1 MKRSDSASIRS
12 TQQKTH
18 HDNNIDKLTEFKKT
32 PNSPCSNSNNNNNNN
47 HNTHNNHN
55 SNSPTFSIH
64 SAPFLLNQQPNDTT
78 QLTPKSTM
86 YDTSIGSFSMTSVK
100 EILERLKMEV
110 EFERNKR
117 TIIARQRNQDIH
129 KLTTRSKAENRLL
142 LCALKHAEN
151 KARMYRDEY
160 HKLKTKGNKIDLGEN
175 LREVTE
181 SEGKQCA
188 IDNGAYK
195 FLETSAKNGS
205 NVLEA
210 FTAAVR
216 SVLEQIQNGS
226 NPSQMSYP
234 VGIGPAQLT
243 LPGSNES
250 CLFIIISQILFEYD
264 G

>member
-18 HDNNIDKLTEFKKT
+18 HDNNIDKLTDFKKT
-32 PNSPCSNSNNNNNNN
+32 PNSPCTTTNNNNN
-47 HNTHNNHN
+47 HSNHNHNNHN

-64 SAPFLLNQQPNDTT
+64 SAPFLLNPQPNDTT

-86 YDTSIGSFSMTSVK
+86 YDANIGSFSMTSVK

-129 KLTTRSKAENRLL
+129 KLTTRSKAENRIL

-160 HKLKTKGNKIDLGEN
+160 HKLKTKVQTKLINSEQENCKNLTTNAIIRNKEI
-175 LREVTE
+175 
-181 SEGKQCA
+181 
-188 IDNGAYK
+188 
-195 FLETSAKNGS
+195 F
-205 NVLEA
+205 
-210 FTAAVR
+210 
-216 SVLEQIQNGS
+216 
-226 NPSQMSYP
+226 
-234 VGIGPAQLT
+234 
-243 LPGSNES
+243 SNEKRTFLKNQSDWMINRNDCKLLSYS
-250 CLFIIISQILFEYD
+250 CQKDQRLKGGI
-264 G
+264 